1 MNHLKN
7 LPVWI
12 EEKKYAS
19 GPVAPEIAC
28 IYGYWKMRVNTRKI
42 FISPALK
49 KILGISPIKE
59 LGLREAF
66 NFLDMNNLARLFKW
80 IKGMTV
86 GEESKPIDIWI
97 RTQRNELKKIRLEGH
112 YFPESK
118 QDGIMFLGTAEDLST
133 SAVDP
138 NGALAILDHEI
149 RNPLSVIKLNA
160 QLLEKISLSP
170 NHISPEMLT
179 LGIIKSIDA
188 ITALMDRYLS
198 EKKGHEEPRTEFDL
212 GILIEEAA
220 CNFTRLHPGYG
231 FFVQADYKCLVRANR
246 LEISQVINNYLSN
259 AVKFSP
265 TGSRIAIHLKK
276 GFSHVEVAVSDEGIG
291 IPECFHKKIFEC
303 YFKVDYQRKSERS
316 SRGLGLFLIK
326 EIIENHKGNVW
337 VQRARTGGST
347 FFFSLPELQL
357 HN

>member
-19 GPVAPEIAC
+19 GPLPTETARN
-28 IYGYWKMRVNTRKI
+28 YGYWKIRLKTRKL

-49 KILGISPIKE
+49 KILGVSPFNE

-66 NFLDMNNLARLFKW
+66 NFLDINNLARLFKW
-80 IKGMTV
+80 IKAMTG
-86 GEESKPIDIWI
+86 GEVSEPTDIWI
-97 RTQRNELKKIRLEGH
+97 RTQHNEPKKIRLEGH
-112 YFPESK
+112 YFPESR
-118 QDGIMFLGTAEDLST
+118 QDGSMFIGTAEDLT
-133 SAVDP
+133 SSAADP
-138 NGALAILDHEI
+138 NGSLAILNHEI
-149 RNPLSVIKLNA
+149 RNPLSVIRLNA
-160 QLLEKISLSP
+160 QLLERISISP
-170 NHISPEMLT
+170 NHIPPEMLT

-188 ITALMDRYLS
+188 ITALMNRYLS
-198 EKKGHEEPRTEFDL
+198 EEKANEEARTEFDL

-220 CNFTRLHPGYG
+220 CNFTRLHPGYR
-231 FFVQADYKCLVRANR
+231 FFVQADYKCLISANR
-246 LEISQVINNYLSN
+246 LEIAQVINNYLSN

-265 TGSRIAIHLKK
+265 IGSRIAIHLKK

-291 IPECFHKKIFEC
+291 IPECFHKKIFER
-303 YFKVDYQRKSERS
+303 YFKVDYQRKSEHG

-337 VQRARTGGST
+337 VQRARSGGSI